1 MYSVTQLADEKGFGI
16 VANKTK
22 FVLDLLNVF
31 LGFIGSDCLSLFFG
45 S

>member
-31 LGFIGSDCLSLFFG
+31 RVLSAVIAFRFFFG